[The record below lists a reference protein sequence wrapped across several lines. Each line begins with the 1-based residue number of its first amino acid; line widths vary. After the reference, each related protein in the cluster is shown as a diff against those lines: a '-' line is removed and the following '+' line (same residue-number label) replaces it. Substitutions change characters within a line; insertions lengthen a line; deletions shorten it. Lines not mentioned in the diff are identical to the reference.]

1 MIARSKLIYA
11 LSVIAVFTLFGCNDI
26 TRREKF
32 NKELWD
38 QYGSFDGP
46 ERDLMAED
54 LIKTHRLIGLTNKQM
69 LQLLGSPSNLGDTTK
84 TSYELSQEFDSI
96 DPISGKNLVIQF
108 KKDSVITSA
117 SIEEWHKH

>member
-1 MIARSKLIYA
+1 MLNRLLLIIIFLVLNTFCY
-11 LSVIAVFTLFGCNDI
+11 SCNDI
-26 TRREKF
+26 TRSEKF
-32 NKELWD
+32 NKEIWN

-46 ERDLMAED
+46 DRDLMAED

-84 TSYELSQEFDSI
+84 TDYELSQEFDSI

-108 KKDSVITSA
+108 NKDSVITSA